1 MWQVNSANMMLR
13 AAAVT
18 VGLSQTQNS
27 QGVGNNKM
35 GEFNNSIQ
43 SRIRNDAIEQLETSD
58 TSRNKVETSRQ
69 EFLNVR
75 STISRSSTNGS
86 GNLDDSEQWQ
96 AYDAKAISAAQVR
109 GAVAL
114 FQKVDVSNDDNVD
127 EKELFDALVSL
138 GVNIPTS
145 AFSTLYKAIDI
156 DGDGDLQMHE
166 FIAYVSAIKP
176 GMTNRQRRLS
186 TLKYMVVQTAFY
198 LILAQVFAGLVQT
211 YASWVGS
218 SRSVHGAKNLFL
230 AGSFAWA
237 VGSLYFI
244 FTWPQN
250 KGVFF
255 NQLENAKFMLK
266 AAILDGCK
274 AYFTSQQEEN
284 TEN

>member
-13 AAAVT
+13 AAAIT
-18 VGLSQTQNS
+18 VGLSQMQNS
-27 QGVGNNKM
+27 KGVGNNKM
-35 GEFNNSIQ
+35 GELDNSIQ
-43 SRIRNDAIEQLETSD
+43 SRIRNDAIEKLETGD
-58 TSRNKVETSRQ
+58 TSRKKVETRQ

-75 STISRSSTNGS
+75 ASITRSSTNGS
-86 GNLDDSEQWQ
+86 GNLNDSEQWQ
-96 AYDAKAISAAQVR
+96 AYDAKTISAAQVR

-114 FQKVDVSNDDNVD
+114 FQKIDVSNDDNVD

-145 AFSTLYKAIDI
+145 AFSAIYKAIDI

-186 TLKYMVVQTAFY
+186 TLRYMVVQTAFY
-198 LILAQVFAGLVQT
+198 LILAQVFSGLVQT

-218 SRSVHGAKNLFL
+218 TRSVHGTKNLFL
-230 AGSFAWA
+230 AGSFGWA
-237 VGSLYFI
+237 LGSLYFL
-244 FTWPQN
+244 FTWPKN

-274 AYFTSQQEEN
+274 AYFTSQQEE
-284 TEN
+284 TT